1 MKPDVKKIIADI
13 KATKGNRKFCNGLA
27 GTLQD
32 DNYASSICKYV
43 KTVTPERI
51 DLLIEYAEKLETE
64 VTDMAVQ
71 LANADSKCRELAAE
85 SSELKDAL
93 SAVIDRSNEPDY
105 QSIGMGCGVEDNGLQ
120 TDGYNAC
127 EYGWREAM
135 DRIYSEVIPDAI
147 PETPA
152 TDAFLAEV
160 KREATEPLQKEIEV
174 LKKHLLMS
182 VGDIRD
188 LIDYNAETG
197 VLTAKVNFSGRQAGS
212 VIGSQTWQGY
222 YAFSLFGK
230 KCFAHRLA
238 WLLHYGEWPSQPIDH
253 INGIK
258 TDNSIRNLRLCSLSQ
273 NQFNKPTQKNNT
285 TGVKGVYWNKRD
297 KRYVA
302 SVQFNGKKYSAG
314 HHKDIESAKEEVM
327 KLREKLAGE
336 FTNHGEFELAEQIRK
351 GVQS

>member
-1 MKPDVKKIIADI
+1 MKLYEMEGFLLGKCIPGDLKVNETNAEYLV
-13 KATKGNRKFCNGLA
+13 RKFSEAEERCAELSARLSMINGIIEAAEQGNKLA
-27 GTLQD
+27 QEATETL
-32 DNYASSICKYV
+32 
-43 KTVTPERI
+43 
-51 DLLIEYAEKLETE
+51 
-64 VTDMAVQ
+64 VQ
-71 LANADSKCRELAAE
+71 ESNALAAE
-85 SSELKDAL
+85 NAALKK
-93 SAVIDRSNEPDY
+93 
-105 QSIGMGCGVEDNGLQ
+105 
-120 TDGYNAC
+120 
-127 EYGWREAM
+127 
-135 DRIYSEVIPDAI
+135 SEVEFNEYCRRECEDVGDTWVDDFT
-147 PETPA
+147 ETPA
-152 TDAFLAEV
+152 TDTFLAEV
-160 KREATEPLQKEIEV
+160 TQEAVESLKKEIEW
-174 LKKHLLMS
+174 LKKQLLMS

-188 LIDYNAETG
+188 LIDYNPENG

-258 TDNSIRNLRLCSLSQ
+258 TDNSIRNMRLCSLSQ

-314 HHKDIESAKEEVM
+314 HHKDIDSAKEAVM

-336 FTNHGEFELAEQIRK
+336 FTNHGEFELAAQLRK
-351 GVQS
+351 GASL

>member
-1 MKPDVKKIIADI
+1 MIV
-13 KATKGNRKFCNGLA
+13 NRYQPAAFSERVLHVSNEGE
-27 GTLQD
+27 
-32 DNYASSICKYV
+32 YV
-43 KTVTPERI
+43 RYE
-51 DLLIEYAEKLETE
+51 DYAELEQ
-64 VTDMAVQ
+64 Q
-71 LANADSKCRELAAE
+71 LAESHRALRAETTAHENTQMQLEKMAAE
-85 SSELKDAL
+85 NAGVK
-93 SAVIDRSNEPDY
+93 SNHVRIFNSGY
-105 QSIGMGCGVEDNGLQ
+105 QRGHEATVE
-120 TDGYNAC
+120 GYYVDIHKSDITTYHEDIVA
-127 EYGWREAM
+127 EIAE
-135 DRIYSEVIPDAI
+135 EQ
-147 PETPA
+147 TPA
-152 TDAFLAEV
+152 TDSFLAEV
-160 KREATEPLQKEIEV
+160 KREATEPLEKEIEG
-174 LKKHLLMS
+174 LKKQLLMS

-188 LIDYNAETG
+188 LIDYNPETG

-302 SVQFNGKKYSAG
+302 SVQFSGKKYSAG
-314 HHKDIESAKEEVM
+314 HHKDIESAKEAVM

-336 FTNHGEFELAEQIRK
+336 FTNHGEFELAAQLRQEAAQ
-351 GVQS
+351 